1 MKSARLPTAC
11 TSSNSLTRQ
20 WNKALSDIDRLEKE
34 PTITWPDA
42 ERPTVPAGKS
52 LIVYA
57 ISYFQDK
64 PRAASQSL
72 YSISTSFSLH

>member
-1 MKSARLPTAC
+1 LA
-11 TSSNSLTRQ
+11 RQ

-52 LIVYA
+52 
-57 ISYFQDK
+57 
-64 PRAASQSL
+64 
-72 YSISTSFSLH
+72 YSSIL